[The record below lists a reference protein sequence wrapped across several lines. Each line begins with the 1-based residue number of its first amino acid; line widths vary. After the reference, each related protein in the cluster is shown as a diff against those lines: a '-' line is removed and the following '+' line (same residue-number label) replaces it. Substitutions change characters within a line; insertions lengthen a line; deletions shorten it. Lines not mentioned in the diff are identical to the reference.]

1 MIIKYLGNILKIGHK
16 LNYEEKTLTRF
27 QKVELIRFTQ
37 LKQAVKA
44 EVSIMFFNP
53 TRKFRHPYN

>member
-27 QKVELIRFTQ
+27 QKVELIRFT
-37 LKQAVKA
+37 
-44 EVSIMFFNP
+44 
-53 TRKFRHPYN
+53 